1 MLMLVN
7 SAMIKCA
14 TLSNIGHNPTSVEII
29 YNVVVALMQ
38 EEGSFSW
45 AYTNIVGDDENL
57 CAQYC
62 VISCLHKRCD
72 VSFLIINIMSTNR
85 LY

>member
-1 MLMLVN
+1 MLVN

-38 EEGSFSW
+38 EEGPFS
-45 AYTNIVGDDENL
+45 
-57 CAQYC
+57 
-62 VISCLHKRCD
+62 
-72 VSFLIINIMSTNR
+72 
-85 LY
+85 